1 MSAFQIHRG
10 NPTPEEIA
18 IAISV
23 LHAAAG
29 ANAVAAVVNDRPR
42 SNWAAPAR
50 LLRPGT
56 HRVGHGA
63 WTLSQRIR

>member
-1 MSAFQIHRG
+1 MTAYGFRRG

-29 ANAVAAVVNDRPR
+29 GVGAQALPRPR
-42 SNWAAPAR
+42 V
-50 LLRPGT
+50 LRE
-56 HRVGHGA
+56 
-63 WTLSQRIR
+63 